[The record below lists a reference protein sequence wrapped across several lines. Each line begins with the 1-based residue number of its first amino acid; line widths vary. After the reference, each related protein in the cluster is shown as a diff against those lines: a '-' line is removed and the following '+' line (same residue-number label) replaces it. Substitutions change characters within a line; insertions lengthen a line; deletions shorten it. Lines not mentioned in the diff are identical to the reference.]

1 MTQPHNTTGKA
12 VPQTRWASSRR
23 HGLGSG
29 PSGRRLKTG
38 GRITILAVLVA
49 VLTGCGTNGG
59 AASTTSGAPDT
70 TTATTAPV
78 TTTVPAAETIFG
90 WLRSFE
96 DTGGTTTVGVDPA
109 DMLTGEA
116 AVAAARQDGEI
127 SQNEDLPND
136 FYIRNPDE
144 STIEFTV
151 SPDVVVTLQ
160 ACYQGGDCVVSEQVD
175 LATWSVLLGAEEN
188 PELEWDWYGAGS
200 LPYEFTVTN
209 ETVTEIHE
217 VYLP

>member
-12 VPQTRWASSRR
+12 VPQTRWASSRGY
-23 HGLGSG
+23 GLGSG
-29 PSGRRLKTG
+29 PSGRLLKTG
-38 GRITILAVLVA
+38 GRITILAVLMA
-49 VLTGCGTNGG
+49 VLTGCGTNGS
-59 AASTTSGAPDT
+59 AASTSGAPDT
-70 TTATTAPV
+70 TTTTTAPV

-144 STIEFTV
+144 STIEFAV

-160 ACYQGGDCVVSEQVD
+160 ACYPGGDCVVSEQVD

-188 PELEWDWYGAGS
+188 PGLEWDWYGAGS

>member
-1 MTQPHNTTGKA
+1 MPEA
-12 VPQTRWASSRR
+12 RRASSRG

-29 PSGRRLKTG
+29 PSGRLLKIG
-38 GRITILAVLVA
+38 GPITILAFLLA
-49 VLTGCGTNGG
+49 ILTACGTNGG
-59 AASTTSGAPDT
+59 AGSTTSGAPNTTTT
-70 TTATTAPV
+70 TTAPA
-78 TTTVPAAETIFG
+78 TTTVPAAETVFG

-109 DMLTGEA
+109 EMLTGEA
-116 AVAAARQDGEI
+116 AVTTARQDGEI
-127 SQNEDLPND
+127 GQDEDLPND

-144 STIEFTV
+144 SATEFTV

-160 ACYQGGDCVVSEQVD
+160 ACYQGGDCVVTEQVD

-188 PELEWDWYGAGS
+188 PGLEWDWYGAGS

-209 ETVTEIHE
+209 ETVTEIRE